1 MKRLLAVACL
11 AALAGGAAS
20 AQAQQPAPAAPSPP
34 AFAAA
39 NLSESGV
46 RSMASAC
53 AMCHGPA
60 GKPVPGSTVASL
72 AGRPAA
78 ELVGLMNDFKAG
90 KRPAT
95 IMHQI
100 AKGYTDEQIELLAAF
115 FAAQKKATP

>member
-20 AQAQQPAPAAPSPP
+20 AQAQQPAPAAPPP

-39 NLSESGV
+39 NLSASGV

-53 AMCHGPA
+53 AMCHGAA

-78 ELVGLMNDFKAG
+78 ELVGLMNDFRAG
-90 KRPAT
+90 RRPAT
-95 IMHQI
+95 IMHQV
-100 AKGYTDEQIELLAAF
+100 AKGYGDAEIAALAEYF
-115 FAAQKKATP
+115 SKQR

>member
-20 AQAQQPAPAAPSPP
+20 AQAQQPAPGAPPP
-34 AFAAA
+34 AAFAAA

-46 RSMASAC
+46 RSLASAC

-60 GKPVPGSTVASL
+60 GKPVPGSTVAAL
-72 AGRPAA
+72 AGRPSS
-78 ELVGLMNDFKAG
+78 ELAGLMNDFKAG

-95 IMHQI
+95 IMQQI
-100 AKGYTDEQIELLAAF
+100 AKGYGDAEIAALAEYF
-115 FAAQKKATP
+115 SKQR